1 MDFSTLIHKLFE
13 ARQVAHHFHLATRS
27 FAAHKASNEFY
38 DGILAI
44 ADELAEVIQGE
55 YGILNLDAPM
65 NVPANV
71 DFSAYLKE
79 FCAILKAA
87 PQMIPGVQSYHQNI
101 IDNAL
106 ALSYKTL
113 YLLTLS

>member
-1 MDFSTLIHKLFE
+1 MDFATLIQKLFE
-13 ARQVAHHFHLATRS
+13 ARQVAHNAHLATKS
-27 FAAHKASNEFY
+27 YAAHKATGEFY
-38 DGILAI
+38 DGILGI

-55 YGILNLDAPM
+55 FGLLTLNVQASPS
-65 NVPANV
+65 NV
-71 DFSAYLKE
+71 DFVAYLKE
-79 FCAILKAA
+79 LCAMLKAA
-87 PQMIPGVQSYHQNI
+87 PQMIPGIQSYHQNI

>member
-1 MDFSTLIHKLFE
+1 MDFSILISKLFE
-13 ARQVAHHFHLATRS
+13 ARQVAHNAHLATRS
-27 FAAHKASNEFY
+27 YAAHKAMNEFY
-38 DGILAI
+38 DGLLEI

-55 YGILNLDAPM
+55 FGLLDVNIQSIP
-65 NVPANV
+65 VNV
-71 DFSAYLKE
+71 DFVAYLKE
-79 FCAILKAA
+79 LCAMLKASG
-87 PQMIPGVQSYHQNI
+87 QMIQGVQSYHLNI

>member
-1 MDFSTLIHKLFE
+1 MDFSILISKLFE
-13 ARQVAHHFHLATRS
+13 ARQVAHNAHLATRS
-27 FAAHKASNEFY
+27 YAAHKAMNEFY

-55 YGILNLDAPM
+55 FGLLDVNIQSIP
-65 NVPANV
+65 VNV
-71 DFSAYLKE
+71 DFAAYLKE
-79 FCAILKAA
+79 LCAMLKASG
-87 PQMIPGVQSYHQNI
+87 QMIPGVQSYHLNI

>member
-1 MDFSTLIHKLFE
+1 MDFSILISKLFE
-13 ARQVAHHFHLATRS
+13 ARQAAHNAHLATRS
-27 FAAHKASNEFY
+27 YAAHKAMNEFY
-38 DGILAI
+38 DGILEI

-55 YGILNLDAPM
+55 FGLLSLNVQAP
-65 NVPANV
+65 PANV
-71 DFSAYLKE
+71 DFVVYLKE
-79 FCAILKAA
+79 LCAILKAA
-87 PQMIPGVQSYHQNI
+87 NQMIPGVQSYHQNI

>member
-1 MDFSTLIHKLFE
+1 MDFATLIQKLFE
-13 ARQVAHHFHLATRS
+13 ARQVAHNAHLATRS
-27 FAAHKASNEFY
+27 YAGHKAMNEFY
-38 DGILAI
+38 DGILGI

-55 YGILNLDAPM
+55 FGLLNLNAPM

-71 DFSAYLKE
+71 DFVAYLKE
-79 FCAILKAA
+79 LCAMLKASG
-87 PQMIPGVQSYHQNI
+87 QMIPGIQSYHLNL